1 MPTHRSHRLA
11 WLCVAALLSVGTA
24 GCGSSAT
31 TPRNEA
37 DWAEAQ
43 QKAHEQ
49 IVPEETVL
57 GMTAAREHETELAK
71 AEYNVIVAREHA
83 GG

>member
-1 MPTHRSHRLA
+1 MKRPATAL
-11 WLCVAALLSVGTA
+11 LAALVLVLALA

-43 QKAHEQ
+43 QWAREF
-49 IVPEETVL
+49 VAPEEALL
-57 GMTAAREHETELAK
+57 GVVKSREREAELAK
-71 AEYNVIVAREHA
+71 ARYNTLVAQER
-83 GG
+83 